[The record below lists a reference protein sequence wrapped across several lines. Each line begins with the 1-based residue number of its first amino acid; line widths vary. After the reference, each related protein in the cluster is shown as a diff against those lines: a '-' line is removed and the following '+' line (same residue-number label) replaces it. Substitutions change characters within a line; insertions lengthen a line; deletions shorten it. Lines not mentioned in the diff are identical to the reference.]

1 MGMSVESFVV
11 NLTSFFTLTPEQG
24 ANTQVYLCAEEKL
37 TKGAFY
43 EEMKQKTNVPSY
55 AKDLGKA
62 RALWEESE
70 RLGGVQF
77 NFTLDSVP
85 EVGGKDMSVE
95 EVSDGESTEEGTEY
109 EEETGKDSA

>member
-1 MGMSVESFVV
+1 MKSSDSSMSVESFVV

-24 ANTQVYLCAEEKL
+24 ANTQVYLCAEEEL

-43 EEMKQKTNVPSY
+43 EEMKQKRNVPSY
-55 AKDLGKA
+55 ANDLGKA

-77 NFTLDSVP
+77 DLTLDSVS
-85 EVGGKDMSVE
+85 EAGGEDMSFENRASDE
-95 EVSDGESTEEGTEY
+95 ESSDEESSDKE
-109 EEETGKDSA
+109 